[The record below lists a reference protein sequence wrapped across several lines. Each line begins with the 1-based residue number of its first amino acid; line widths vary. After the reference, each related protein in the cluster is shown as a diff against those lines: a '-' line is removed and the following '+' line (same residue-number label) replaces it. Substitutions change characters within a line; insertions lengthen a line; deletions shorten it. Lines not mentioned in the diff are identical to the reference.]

1 MSVKE
6 PRACSGFLF
15 LVIDDIEVSHLS
27 SSGLLTLICGKHHLD
42 LSQPVVMGI
51 LNTTP
56 DSFSDGG
63 NNYINNQLSIDVVL
77 RKAEEM
83 LVDGARIID
92 VGGESTRP
100 GAAVVSEQEELDRV
114 IPVVEALVT
123 KLDALVSVDT
133 STASVIRESAQKGAG
148 LINDVRALQRE
159 GALMAAAGSK
169 LPVCLMH
176 MQGQPENMQAHPEYV
191 DVVSDVDVFLRER
204 IEACLNAGIARDQI
218 ILDPGFG
225 FGKTL
230 AHNLALLRRLPELG
244 ELGYPLLVGMSRKS
258 MVAQLL
264 NRPVNERLAGSLAL
278 ALLAA
283 ERGAKIIRVHD
294 VAETADVLKV
304 FAAVTE

>member
-1 MSVKE
+1 M
-6 PRACSGFLF
+6 L
-15 LVIDDIEVSHLS
+15 SHPHKT
-27 SSGLLTLICGKHHLD
+27 TLICGRHHLD
-42 LSQPVVMGI
+42 LARPVVMGI

-63 NNYINNQLSIDVVL
+63 NYYADSALSLDLVV
-77 RKAEEM
+77 RRAEQM
-83 LVDGARIID
+83 LAEGAQIID

-100 GAAVVSEQEELDRV
+100 GAVTVSEQEELDRV
-114 IPVVEALVT
+114 APVVEALVD
-123 KLDALVSVDT
+123 KLGALVSVDT
-133 STASVIRESAQKGAG
+133 STASVITESAKKGAG

-159 GALMAAAGSK
+159 GALLAAATTG

-176 MQGQPENMQAHPEYV
+176 MQGQPESMQQNPHYD
-191 DVVSDVDVFLRER
+191 DVIADVSDFLRAR
-204 IEACLNAGIARDQI
+204 VAACLAQGIPSERI

-264 NRPVNERLAGSLAL
+264 NRPVDGRLPGSLAL
-278 ALLAA
+278 AMLAA
-283 ERGAKIIRVHD
+283 ERGAAIIRVHD
-294 VAETADVLKV
+294 VAATVDVLKV
-304 FAAVTE
+304 LAAVNE